1 MGLTDTIKKML
12 EGGVHF
18 GHLKRN
24 WNPKM
29 QKFIFG
35 RKKNIYIID
44 LEKTTKM
51 LDQAKEF
58 LKETAKSGGNI
69 LFVGTKRQIRPVI
82 KELAT
87 SCDMPYVDQ
96 KWVGGLLTNFSTI
109 KKRLQRYLEL
119 LKMRENGEFDNIP
132 SKEVVRLN
140 RQISRMDKNYS
151 GLTTLKTLPD
161 CVFVV
166 DPKREK
172 SCVRETTKLSIPLV
186 ALIDTDADPEE
197 VDYPIPGNDDAIRSV
212 KFIVSSLVKAIDE
225 GRQDYHTIQKE
236 KESGEQENAGDEQ
249 EDKKDLGIQAKDQD
263 QAEEKKKDKSEIQNP
278 KSEKKKRE
286 KSEKKKEETKEE
298 ENKDQ
303 EKNKEEE
310 KE

>member
-1 MGLTDTIKKML
+1 MGMTDTIKKML

-29 QKFIFG
+29 KKFIFG

-44 LEKTTKM
+44 LEKTTKK

-58 LKETAKSGGNI
+58 VKEIAKSGGTI

-82 KELAT
+82 KELAD

-96 KWVGGLLTNFSTI
+96 KWVGGLLTNFPTI
-109 KKRLQRYLEL
+109 KKRLQRYQEL
-119 LKMRENGEFDNIP
+119 LKMRENGEFEDIP

-151 GLTTLKTLPD
+151 GLTSLTILPD

-172 SCVRETTKLSIPLV
+172 SCVRETAKLSIPLV
-186 ALIDTDADPEE
+186 ALIDTDANPEE
-197 VDYPIPGNDDAIRSV
+197 IDYPIPGNDDAIRSV
-212 KFIVSSLVKAIDE
+212 KFIVSSLVEAIE
-225 GRQDYHTIQKE
+225 AGRESYHKIEKE
-236 KESGEQENAGDEQ
+236 KESKENKELDGH
-249 EDKKDLGIQAKDQD
+249 
-263 QAEEKKKDKSEIQNP
+263 EEKSEDETEQDKEQQR
-278 KSEKKKRE
+278 EKKEKGE
-286 KSEKKKEETKEE
+286 KAEIGNAKSEKKKEEKQEKTKEE
-298 ENKDQ
+298 E
-303 EKNKEEE
+303 EE
-310 KE
+310 

>member
-1 MGLTDTIKKML
+1 MGLTDSIKKML

-82 KELAT
+82 KELAN
-87 SCDMPYVDQ
+87 SCNMPYVDQ

-109 KKRLQRYLEL
+109 KRRLQRYLEL

-151 GLTTLKTLPD
+151 GLTTLKALPD

-172 SCVRETTKLSIPLV
+172 SCVRESAKLSIPLV

-197 VDYPIPGNDDAIRSV
+197 VNYPIPGNDDAIRSV
-212 KFIVSSLVKAIDE
+212 KFIVSSLVEAIDE

-236 KESGEQENAGDEQ
+236 QESGEQENTGDKQ
-249 EDKKDLGIQAKDQD
+249 EDKKDLGNQTENQGQSEKEKKNKDGRAKGEKSKIQNTKPE
-263 QAEEKKKDKSEIQNP
+263 EEKK
-278 KSEKKKRE
+278 
-286 KSEKKKEETKEE
+286 ETKEE

-310 KE
+310 KK